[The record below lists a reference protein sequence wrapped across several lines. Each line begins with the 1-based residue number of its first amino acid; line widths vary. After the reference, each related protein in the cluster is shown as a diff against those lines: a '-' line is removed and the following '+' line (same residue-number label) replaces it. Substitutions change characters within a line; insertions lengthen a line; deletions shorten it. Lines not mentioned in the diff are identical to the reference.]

1 MNTFYP
7 GNDYRNYLSHARTNR
22 RKSLRD
28 HRVEQVRKTTLM
40 PGEHPDRD
48 TGNMNG
54 NFHRPSPWHED
65 PEQQRMEEDRRQRML
80 AELEARRNGKI
91 EEEARRQRQAE
102 SEASKYK
109 VANGTPINN
118 VKISANLRR
127 QVGMETEADKRFNR
141 FANQIHNRKRRK

>member
-28 HRVEQVRKTTLM
+28 HRVEQVRKATLM

-54 NFHRPSPWHED
+54 HFHRPSPGHED
-65 PEQQRMEEDRRQRML
+65 PEQQRGCFGYGNAG
-80 AELEARRNGKI
+80 AEPGQLPG
-91 EEEARRQRQAE
+91 
-102 SEASKYK
+102 
-109 VANGTPINN
+109 G
-118 VKISANLRR
+118 
-127 QVGMETEADKRFNR
+127 
-141 FANQIHNRKRRK
+141 